1 MIKKIL
7 IANRGEIACRIIKTA
22 KKMGLKTVAVYS
34 SMDAKSMHV
43 QQSDES
49 YCIGYAP
56 ANDSYLN
63 AEKIIAVAKMA
74 KADAIHPGY
83 GFLSENADFAKM
95 CVVNDIIFIGPPEA
109 AIIAMADKTKAKE
122 IMQQANV
129 PITPGYLG
137 QKQDIQSLQ
146 KAALAIGL
154 PVLIKATAGG
164 GGKGMRLVK
173 LESELIDAIEGA
185 KREALKSFANDHVF
199 IEKYISPARHIEVQV
214 FTDQH
219 GNGVHLFERDCSLQ
233 RRHQKVIEEA
243 PAINL
248 SQSMRATMTSTAV
261 KAALAIGYVG
271 AGTLEFLVDAHENFY
286 FMEMNTRLQVEHPV
300 TEMITGVDLVEW
312 QIRIASGEKLPLSQA
327 DIKQNGHAI
336 EARIYAEN
344 PEKGFTPSI
353 GCLQNLVFAQSD
365 KNIRVDT
372 GVRAKDNISMYYD
385 PMIAKL
391 IVSAKD
397 RSAALELM
405 QAALDKTY
413 VVGVHTNIE
422 FLANLMQQPD
432 IQNGLVS
439 TQYIETHLEA
449 IIKPKVI
456 SAVIVCA
463 AAIVYQKYLT
473 EQQNNNP
480 WSSRNHWRLNQA
492 NDFPMSFRHDSE
504 KLNITLHIG
513 TNVYTVRWNENE
525 YSCQWQQHSE
535 HEFTLT
541 MNTDSY
547 NLVAFI
553 YSHSLSIFHQQQQ
566 YEFLLQ
572 DAKQPHSNN
581 TAEQNLLIAPMP
593 GTVVEIAVKPGQI
606 VKAGQKLMVLEAMK
620 MEHTLYAPSDG
631 VIGAILFAPGDA
643 LTEGMK
649 LIEFSPASALS

>member
-7 IANRGEIACRIIKTA
+7 IANRGEIACRVIKTA
-22 KKMGLKTVAVYS
+22 KKMGIKTVAVYS
-34 SMDAKSMHV
+34 SIDAKSLHV

-56 ANDSYLN
+56 ASDSYLN
-63 AEKIIAVAKMA
+63 AEKIISIAKMTN
-74 KADAIHPGY
+74 ADAIHPGY
-83 GFLSENADFAKM
+83 GFLSENPDFAKL
-95 CVVNDIIFIGPPEA
+95 CEVNDVIFIGPPAA
-109 AIIAMADKTKAKE
+109 AIIAMSDKTKAKT

-137 QKQDIQSLQ
+137 EKQDIKSLHQ
-146 KAALAIGL
+146 AALMIGL

-173 LESELIDAIEGA
+173 LESELKDAIEGA
-185 KREALKSFANDHVF
+185 KREALKSFSNDHVF
-199 IEKYISPARHIEVQV
+199 IEKYISPARHIEVQI
-214 FTDQH
+214 FTDRH
-219 GNGVHLFERDCSLQ
+219 HNGVHLFERDCSLQ

-248 SQSMRATMTSTAV
+248 NQSVREAITATAV
-261 KAALAIGYVG
+261 KAALAIHYVG
-271 AGTLEFLVDAHENFY
+271 AGTMEFLVDANENFY

-327 DIKQNGHAI
+327 DIKLDGHAI

-344 PEKGFTPSI
+344 PEKGFTPST
-353 GCLQNLVFAQSD
+353 GCLQNIVFPHFSKD
-365 KNIRVDT
+365 IRVDT
-372 GVRAKDNISMYYD
+372 GVRANDNISMYYD

-391 IVSAKD
+391 IVWAKT
-397 RSAALELM
+397 RSAALELLH
-405 QAALDKTY
+405 AALEKTY

-422 FLANLMQQPD
+422 FLANLIQQPD

-439 TQYIETHLEA
+439 TQYIETHQDELV
-449 IIKPKVI
+449 KSKSI
-456 SAVIVCA
+456 SAVVVCA
-463 AAIVYQKYLT
+463 AAIAYQQHLT
-473 EQQNNNP
+473 TQQNSDP
-480 WSSRNHWRLNQA
+480 WSSRDHWRLNQE
-492 NDFPMSFRHDSE
+492 NNFLMQFWYSNENLNVTVNVE
-504 KLNITLHIG
+504 K
-513 TNVYTVRWNENE
+513 NVYNVRWNETT
-525 YSCQWQQHSE
+525 YLCQGQQHLNF
-535 HEFTLT
+535 EFTLT
-541 MNTDSY
+541 MDGDSY
-547 NLVAFI
+547 TLATFI
-553 YSHSLSIFHQQQQ
+553 HNHSLYVFYQQQQ

-572 DAKQPHSNN
+572 DAKHQQSGG

-593 GTVVEIAVKPGQI
+593 GTVVEVAVTPGQT

-631 VIGAILFAPGDA
+631 VIDAILFTAGDS

-649 LIEFSPASALS
+649 LIEFSPALKSA